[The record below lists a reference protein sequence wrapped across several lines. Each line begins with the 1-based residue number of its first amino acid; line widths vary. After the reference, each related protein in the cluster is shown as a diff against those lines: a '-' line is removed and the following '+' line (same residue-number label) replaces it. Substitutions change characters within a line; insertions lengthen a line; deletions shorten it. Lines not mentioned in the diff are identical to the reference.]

1 LARTLSSALNV
12 DVYEMKLCPV
22 VVPLLSVENI
32 EIILGREG
40 KKIGRRVDA
49 VEMKLARPFTLVV
62 SFSPLFGRVDR

>member
-1 LARTLSSALNV
+1 MSSALKV
-12 DVYEMKLCPV
+12 DVYEMKLRPV

-49 VEMKLARPFTLVV
+49 VETKLARPFTLFV
-62 SFSPLFGRVDR
+62 SCTPALFGRADR